1 MKMFSKEGVEM
12 MDVKSFLL
20 DGDNL
25 VMKGKMM
32 GSMNTAVYIKPE
44 DLAEAVSLMPWKVIL
59 KIPVLYFKGLFRR
72 GKSEDKKATSD
83 DTDNYKW

>member
-1 MKMFSKEGVEM
+1 MKMFSKEGIEM
-12 MDVKSFLL
+12 MEVKSFLL

-44 DLAEAVSLMPWKVIL
+44 DMAEAVSLMPWSIIL
-59 KIPVLYFKGLFRR
+59 KLPVIFIKGVFRRR
-72 GKSEDKKATSD
+72 GKPAAAAK
-83 DTDNYKW
+83 

>member
-1 MKMFSKEGVEM
+1 MKMFSKEGIEM

-20 DGDNL
+20 DGENL

-44 DLAEAVSLMPWKVIL
+44 DMAEAVALMPWSIIIKLPGIFV
-59 KIPVLYFKGLFRR
+59 KGLIRNR
-72 GKSEDKKATSD
+72 KKTASATA
-83 DTDNYKW
+83 KK

>member
-1 MKMFSKEGVEM
+1 MKMFSKEGIEM

-44 DLAEAVSLMPWKVIL
+44 DMAEAVSLMPWSIIIKLPGIF
-59 KIPVLYFKGLFRR
+59 IKGLMRSR
-72 GKSEDKKATSD
+72 QKKSAAK
-83 DTDNYKW
+83 